1 MESPLEISSNKRRII
16 ANTHCFYGEL
26 AELKETWRVKKSK
39 KSDEAKRFAANQYFK
54 AIGIYPFIG
63 RYYILL
69 GNLTKKHHDNLQAF
83 YYCVR
88 GYCCENPFPC

>member
-1 MESPLEISSNKRRII
+1 MESALEETNNQRRII

-26 AELKETWRVKKSK
+26 AEMKEEWAKKKSK

-54 AIGIYPFIG
+54 AISIYPFIG

-69 GNLTKKHHDNLQAF
+69 GNLTKKHHDNL
-83 YYCVR
+83 
-88 GYCCENPFPC
+88 